1 MYGGCE
7 ADPGRP
13 TAKGIFLG
21 FMEAAEMG
29 AEETA
34 FVGAGGIKLKTEE
47 KTEICSSAHTIW
59 PLICRRVW
67 CAVPGGARGRRCM
80 LIPTPMRFTYPCT
93 PGEH

>member
-34 FVGAGGIKLKTEE
+34 FVGAGGIKLCRVGAGNGMALPGLGVT
-47 KTEICSSAHTIW
+47 W
-59 PLICRRVW
+59 PE
-67 CAVPGGARGRRCM
+67 ASYGRA
-80 LIPTPMRFTYPCT
+80 TK
-93 PGEH
+93 